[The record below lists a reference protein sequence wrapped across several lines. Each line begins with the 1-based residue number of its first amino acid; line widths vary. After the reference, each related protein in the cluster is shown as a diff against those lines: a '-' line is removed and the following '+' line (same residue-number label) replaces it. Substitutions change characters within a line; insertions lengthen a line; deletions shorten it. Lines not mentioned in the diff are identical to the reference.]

1 MGRRG
6 EVSELFGALVFLA
19 SEDSRYVTGETIAV
33 DGGWVAY
40 GFL

>member
-6 EVSELFGALVFLA
+6 EIPELFGALLFLA
-19 SEDSRYVTGETIAV
+19 SDDSKYITGDTISV

-40 GFL
+40 GFM